1 MNRIGPS
8 MSELYDLKPTQWMK
22 DRFDGTSNDRWNLV
36 QCCSGEMRVLL
47 VDDDR
52 EVAEYV
58 RRELEDESF
67 TVVVAHDGASGL
79 RMAESQGFDIIVL
92 DVMMPFI
99 DGLQVTRSL
108 RRNNIFT
115 PILLLTGRDAP
126 EEVVRGLDAGA
137 DDYLTK
143 PFSFDVLL
151 ARIRAR
157 TRRADQKDSQLR
169 FADLMLDL
177 GEHKA
182 WRAKRALTLTR
193 TEFAL
198 LECLLRSAGRV
209 VTRERLIETVW
220 NDREISENNLDVFIR
235 FLRLKVDALGA
246 PKLIHTERGLGYSLR
261 QESE

>member
-1 MNRIGPS
+1 
-8 MSELYDLKPTQWMK
+8 
-22 DRFDGTSNDRWNLV
+22 
-36 QCCSGEMRVLL
+36 MRVLL

-58 RRELEDESF
+58 RRELEEESF
-67 TVVVAHDGASGL
+67 NVVVAHDGSSGL
-79 RMAESQGFDIIVL
+79 RLAETSAFDIIVL
-92 DVMMPFI
+92 DVMMPFLN
-99 DGLQVTRSL
+99 GLQMTRSL
-108 RRNNIFT
+108 RRQNILT

-126 EEVVRGLDAGA
+126 EEIVRGLDAGA

-157 TRRADQKDSQLR
+157 TRKLDGKKTQLR
-169 FADLMLDL
+169 FADLSLDL

-182 WRAKRALTLTR
+182 WRGKRAIPLTR

-209 VTRERLIETVW
+209 VTRDRLIDIVW
-220 NDREISENNLDVFIR
+220 SDREISGNNLDVFIK
-235 FLRLKVDALGA
+235 FLRSKVDGPDA

-261 QESE
+261 QETE